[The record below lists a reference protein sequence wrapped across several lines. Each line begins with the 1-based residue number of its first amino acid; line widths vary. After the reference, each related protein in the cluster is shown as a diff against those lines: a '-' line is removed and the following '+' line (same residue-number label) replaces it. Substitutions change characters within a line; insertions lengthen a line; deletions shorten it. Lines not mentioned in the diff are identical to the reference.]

1 MRFVIISMVIVVFS
15 SCSSDELNSDKLK
28 RYPVGSDFIENDIQ
42 VRVIDTFSIKTG
54 TFKLD
59 SLVTSG
65 KNRILLGSVIDNDF
79 GHLTAQSYF
88 EVRNSEFSIDTDAVY
103 DSIGF
108 VLNYDH
114 YHYGDTTQIQT
125 YKIHRLLETVK
136 PNEGDDFYSTSKLDY
151 DTEPLGEI
159 VFTPRPNRDT
169 DSLYIPMND
178 EIGKDIFNKILDN
191 DINNSDDFTQFFKG
205 LTIVP
210 NTSSN
215 SHILGFNTSKVTN
228 TEKNSS
234 MRLFYTVDD
243 GDSEDNSY
251 YIDFAI
257 SSLSKQF
264 NAIKTDLIG
273 TAIGGFEDGETII
286 SSNDTSNLIF
296 SQAGTGISS
305 RIEIP
310 TIKKLNEISDIGTAL
325 SAELTFNPL
334 KGSYTNNKPLKD
346 SLAVYVIDNKNRILN
361 QLASTNGDASY
372 AVLNQNDDEF
382 DSQTFY
388 SIDLSGYVEEI
399 LNSSYDLNYALMI
412 QFIGYDKT
420 VNSLVIDNNE
430 MKLTVNYLNY

>member
-1 MRFVIISMVIVVFS
+1 MRFLIISIIYVVVFS
-15 SCSSDELNSDKLK
+15 SCTSDEIKK
-28 RYPVGSDFIENDIQ
+28 YPVGSNFIENDIQ
-42 VRVIDTFSIKTG
+42 VRLIDTFSIKTG

-59 SLVTSG
+59 SLTTSST
-65 KNRILLGSVIDNDF
+65 NRILLGSVIDNDF

-88 EVRNSEFSIDTDAVY
+88 QVRNSDFSIDHDAVY

-108 VLNYDH
+108 VLNYDR
-114 YHYGDTTQIQT
+114 YYYGDTTQVQT

-136 PNEGDDFYSTSKLDY
+136 PQEGDVFFNTSKLDY
-151 DTEPLGEI
+151 DAEALGELT
-159 VFTPRPNRDT
+159 FAPKPNRDT

-178 EIGKDIFNKILDN
+178 DLGKEIFNKILDN

-205 LTIVP
+205 LTIIP
-210 NTSSN
+210 SASSN
-215 SHILGFNTSKVTN
+215 SHVLGFNVSAITN
-228 TEKNSS
+228 AEKNSS

-257 SSLSKQF
+257 SSSGSQF
-264 NAIKTDLIG
+264 NAIKTDLSSTTIDNL
-273 TAIGGFEDGETII
+273 ESGETII
-286 SSNDTSNLIF
+286 PSNDTDNLIF

-310 TIKKLNEISDIGTAL
+310 SIKKLKEASDSGTAL
-325 SAELTFNPL
+325 SAQLTFSPL

-346 SLAVYVIDNKNRILN
+346 SLTVFIIDHKNRILN
-361 QLASTNGDASY
+361 QLTDINGNSSY

-382 DSQTFY
+382 DSQTYY
-388 SIDLSGYVEEI
+388 SIDLGGYVEEI
-399 LNSSYDLNYALMI
+399 LNSTYDLNYALMI
-412 QFIGYDKT
+412 QFPDYDKT
-420 VNSLVIDNNE
+420 VNSVVIDNND